1 MQKLDV
7 RGLSCP
13 LPVIKT
19 KQVMDQG
26 SHDILILGTSQVSRD
41 NVSKL
46 AINQGYTVEMKVD
59 AKDKWEMELHK

>member
-1 MQKLDV
+1 MEKVDV

-19 KQVMDQG
+19 KKVMDKGAEEILVIG
-26 SHDILILGTSQVSRD
+26 SSQVALE

-46 AINQGYTVEMKVD
+46 ARSAAYNITVKNSNKND
-59 AKDKWEMELHK
+59 WEIELSK

>member
-46 AINQGYTVEMKVD
+46 AISQGYTVEMKVD

>member
-13 LPVIKT
+13 LPVLKT

-26 SHDILILGTSQVSRD
+26 GHDILIVGTSQVSRD

-46 AINQGYTVEMKVD
+46 AISQGYKVEMKVD
-59 AKDKWEMELHK
+59 SKDQWEMELHK

>member
-1 MQKLDV
+1 MEKVDV

-19 KQVMDQG
+19 KKVMDQG
-26 SHDILILGTSQVSRD
+26 GHDILIAGTSQVSRD

-46 AINQGYTVEMKVD
+46 AISQGYSVEMKVD
-59 AKDKWEMELHK
+59 AKDNWEMELHK

>member
-1 MQKLDV
+1 MEKVDV

-19 KQVMDQG
+19 KKVMDQG
-26 SHDILILGTSQVSRD
+26 ASQILVVGSTQVSLE

-46 AINQGYTVEMKVD
+46 ASSKAYQINVKK
-59 AKDKWEMELHK
+59 ADKNDWEIELVK

>member
-1 MQKLDV
+1 MEKVDV

-19 KQVMDQG
+19 KKVMDQG
-26 SHDILILGTSQVSRD
+26 ASEILVVGSTQVSLE

-46 AINQGYTVEMKVD
+46 ARAKAYQINVKK
-59 AKDKWEMELHK
+59 ADKNDWEIELVK